1 MRVSHGA
8 GRVAAWAIGLAIIGF
23 CCAARAESPDATV
36 WTALKDGGIVLFR
49 HANAPGVGDPPG
61 MKLGDCKTQRNLD
74 ETGRAQARQIG
85 RSFQAKGVS
94 AGRVIASQWCRAMET
109 AELAFPGRVEAEPEF
124 NSFFDDR
131 SKSSAQTERAR
142 KILLAWRGPDALVV
156 VTHQVNIQ
164 ALIGQALSSG
174 EGVVVKAVDTRLV
187 IVGRIKP

>member
-23 CCAARAESPDATV
+23 CCSARAESPDATV